1 MEKILYIYWYP
12 IFRVRNSILSN
23 REEKNI
29 RGWIGALFYYLK
41 KKNWRNLMFPD
52 TFDSNNILQLV

>member
-12 IFRVRNSILSN
+12 IFRVHNSILSN
-23 REEKNI
+23 REKNI
-29 RGWIGALFYYLK
+29 LK
-41 KKNWRNLMFPD
+41 GGLELYFTTSKKNWRDLMFPD